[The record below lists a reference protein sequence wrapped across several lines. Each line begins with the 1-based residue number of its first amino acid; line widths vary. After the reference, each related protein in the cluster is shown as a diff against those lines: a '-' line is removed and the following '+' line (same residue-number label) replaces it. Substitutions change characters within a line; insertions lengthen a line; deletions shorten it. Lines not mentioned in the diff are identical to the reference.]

1 MKLKT
6 FEMFGIKNTE
16 QGDKL
21 IQRLFE
27 IIKEE
32 NIQIDHDG
40 GYRIEIDDKIYS
52 FAKFSWNDQQVSIYN
67 TSQKVKTQQY
77 GEIISGKP
85 SSTYPISRKSWKEL
99 ENEYKKQ
106 HSNISNDLDVLDD
119 LKRSVNKYNI

>member
-1 MKLKT
+1 MILKNIIYEMKLKT

-40 GYRIEIDDKIYS
+40 GYRIERVNGMAVI
-52 FAKFSWNDQQVSIYN
+52 
-67 TSQKVKTQQY
+67 
-77 GEIISGKP
+77 P
-85 SSTYPISRKSWKEL
+85 SRLALRHSR
-99 ENEYKKQ
+99 
-106 HSNISNDLDVLDD
+106 
-119 LKRSVNKYNI
+119 LKL